1 MLIFLLKTF
10 SIKLWFLFKSHM
22 WTYGSETLKEF
33 AIIQHFSKQKTMI
46 SSLVLLQLR
55 IKGTEQP
62 RFYVNIPYHS

>member
-1 MLIFLLKTF
+1 
-10 SIKLWFLFKSHM
+10 M